1 MDENIDAK
9 VIADANAKAIAAIH
23 SAVMEIKGDLEI
35 AGESPAKLSPQFI
48 CTWILQNDEVK
59 IQQRDWIEFEEKNI
73 WGIKKTSIRNNY
85 TEYYNGPN
93 KYICLMGYDP
103 ENLPVLTE
111 HNAKGVFATTGPGR
125 SKPYAHMD
133 PNAMLLF
140 TIGYTLDSWSLSE
153 LVDKDQCKIVKTPSN
168 SASKCY
174 ELEIVHKSPNLRF
187 MVSVDPSRNY
197 LIQKVECYKDNALS
211 YTAEVSSYVISNGLY
226 IPKELKSVICQST
239 DSSKKPTVIT
249 VYRYVTVKSINQV
262 IPSEAFEITIPQW
275 ARVQDEN
282 TKKYYIW
289 GKGKPYLTFDSV
301 EAARQWEYEMNNKR
315 YLWIP
320 ITAFVL
326 IVLVPLII
334 LFVYLKRHAKV
345 SPPSK

>member
-1 MDENIDAK
+1 
-9 VIADANAKAIAAIH
+9 
-23 SAVMEIKGDLEI
+23 
-35 AGESPAKLSPQFI
+35 
-48 CTWILQNDEVK
+48 
-59 IQQRDWIEFEEKNI
+59 
-73 WGIKKTSIRNNY
+73 
-85 TEYYNGPN
+85 
-93 KYICLMGYDP
+93 
-103 ENLPVLTE
+103 
-111 HNAKGVFATTGPGR
+111 
-125 SKPYAHMD
+125 
-133 PNAMLLF
+133 
-140 TIGYTLDSWSLSE
+140 
-153 LVDKDQCKIVKTPSN
+153 
-168 SASKCY
+168 
-174 ELEIVHKSPNLRF
+174 
-187 MVSVDPSRNY
+187 
-197 LIQKVECYKDNALS
+197 VECYKDNALS